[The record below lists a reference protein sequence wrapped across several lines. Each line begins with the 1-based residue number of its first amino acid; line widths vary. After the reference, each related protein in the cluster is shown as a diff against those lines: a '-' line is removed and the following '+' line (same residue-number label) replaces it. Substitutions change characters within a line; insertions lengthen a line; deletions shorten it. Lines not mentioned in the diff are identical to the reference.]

1 MLPVFFI
8 ISVAVCMLLQAPYLK
23 AELISLGTDEAPSWF
38 QKFEI
43 ENNFRF
49 SELKTEFRTAHSELQ
64 SHIDMR
70 FEQLHDDNRDK
81 IISLQKASRSS
92 EICGSAITSHFVLY
106 KSYVFAI
113 SVAHTPCYMGDI
125 LPEWFHVCPQLDVS
139 IWSGCPPANVALLNI
154 TSSVVDAEMGDA
166 ATAFGFSFGNPRA
179 WHGTIVGLLGKNST
193 GKHLTPNAFESDQE
207 LLFQGAQQQGMS
219 GGGVLNGRGYLG
231 VARAIFS
238 DSLNKNHLPT
248 VVPFNLFHDC
258 IEDLFPKLKRWSPSG
273 HVADCPHEY
282 EIIESVQTTVVKK
295 STGSCSGL

>member
-1 MLPVFFI
+1 MLSAFLI
-8 ISVAVCMLLQAPYLK
+8 ILVDLYMLLKEYYVK
-23 AELISLGTDEAPSWF
+23 AEPNSLGTDEAPSWF

-43 ENNFRF
+43 ENKQRWIENNVRF
-49 SELKTEFRTAHSELQ
+49 SELQA
-64 SHIDMR
+64 HIDMR

-166 ATAFGFSFGNPRA
+166 ATAFGFSLETLEPGMAQSSDYLERTLPESISHQMRSKVTKSCCFREHNNKVCPA
-179 WHGTIVGLLGKNST
+179 EVCST
-193 GKHLTPNAFESDQE
+193 D
-207 LLFQGAQQQGMS
+207 
-219 GGGVLNGRGYLG
+219 
-231 VARAIFS
+231 
-238 DSLNKNHLPT
+238 
-248 VVPFNLFHDC
+248 
-258 IEDLFPKLKRWSPSG
+258 ED
-273 HVADCPHEY
+273 
-282 EIIESVQTTVVKK
+282 I
-295 STGSCSGL
+295 

>member
-43 ENNFRF
+43 ENNKRWIENNVRF

-64 SHIDMR
+64 AHIDMR

-193 GKHLTPNAFESDQE
+193 GKHLTPNAFESDQ
-207 LLFQGAQQQGMS
+207 
-219 GGGVLNGRGYLG
+219 
-231 VARAIFS
+231 
-238 DSLNKNHLPT
+238 
-248 VVPFNLFHDC
+248 
-258 IEDLFPKLKRWSPSG
+258 
-273 HVADCPHEY
+273 DCPHEY
-282 EIIESVQTTVVKK
+282 EIIESIQTTVVKK